1 MNETPDMT
9 VEVINFGDR
18 PGSFGE
24 IGVVPVGA
32 ALANA
37 VFQATGKRLRAQPF
51 CKSDVRFA

>member
-1 MNETPDMT
+1 
-9 VEVINFGDR
+9 VISVGEK

-37 VFQATGKRLRAQPF
+37 VFQATGARLRSQPF
-51 CKSDVRFA
+51 LKSNVKFAL